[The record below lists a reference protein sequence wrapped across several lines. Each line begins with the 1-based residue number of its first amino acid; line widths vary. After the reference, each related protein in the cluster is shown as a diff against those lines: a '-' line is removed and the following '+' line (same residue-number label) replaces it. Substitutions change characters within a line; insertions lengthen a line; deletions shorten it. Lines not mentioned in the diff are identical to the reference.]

1 MLPVFGTIPDL
12 NFETKFG
19 KLIQVEPD
27 SNRFVCEHHEVP
39 SYFDGPVPPGT
50 SRDVATMSFSFPS
63 CTVTVVIISF
73 IAHCMQML
81 TLSGF
86 VGTGSTLLSD
96 CAAVDTVTLHVAIL

>member
-1 MLPVFGTIPDL
+1 MREL
-12 NFETKFG
+12 
-19 KLIQVEPD
+19 
-27 SNRFVCEHHEVP
+27 HEVP
-39 SYFDGPVPPGT
+39 SYFDPVPPGT
-50 SRDVATMSFSFPS
+50 SRVVATVSFSFPS
-63 CTVTVVIISF
+63 YTVVIMISF